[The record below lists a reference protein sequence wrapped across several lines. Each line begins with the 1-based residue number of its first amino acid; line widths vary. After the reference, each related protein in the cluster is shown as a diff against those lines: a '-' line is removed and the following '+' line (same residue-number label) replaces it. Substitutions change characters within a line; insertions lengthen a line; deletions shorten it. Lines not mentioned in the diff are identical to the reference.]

1 MALIHWKQNEV
12 KRGIAMEENNNLSRA
27 EGSSVAEPDAAE
39 ASAEEIR
46 KAKELLRANG
56 YGLVAYREM
65 GEKIK
70 RGVGIGVG
78 FVKGKGKAVGG
89 WLSAKRDELKA
100 RQEEWSRAAA
110 EKRRLAEEAE
120 ARRAEVEA
128 ASAGTIAESR
138 SVGSGDAPK
147 CAACGAE
154 LVPGARFCR
163 KCGKPASF
171 VRDTPAAEPP
181 AEAKSTSASV
191 GDSAGSDAPKCA
203 ACGTVLAVGM
213 KFCGECGTPVNA
225 GARKSRKRKTTH
237 PRKDS

>member
-1 MALIHWKQNEV
+1 
-12 KRGIAMEENNNLSRA
+12 MEETKNLNGTE
-27 EGSSVAEPDAAE
+27 EGGVPVPGVVDAADD
-39 ASAEEIR
+39 EIR

-56 YGLVAYREM
+56 YVLFGYREA

-70 RGVGIGVG
+70 QTTISGLN
-78 FVKGKGKAVGG
+78 FVKYKWKDFGE
-89 WLSAKRDELKA
+89 WLSAKRAEMKA
-100 RQEEWSRAAA
+100 RSDAAA

-120 ARRAEVEA
+120 ARRTEVES

-237 PRKDS
+237 PRKDSQDAAE

>member
-1 MALIHWKQNEV
+1 
-12 KRGIAMEENNNLSRA
+12 MEETKNLNGTE
-27 EGSSVAEPDAAE
+27 EGGVPVPGVVDAADD
-39 ASAEEIR
+39 EIR

-56 YGLVAYREM
+56 YVLFGYREA

-70 RGVGIGVG
+70 QTTISGLN
-78 FVKGKGKAVGG
+78 FVKYKWKDFGE
-89 WLSAKRDELKA
+89 WLSAKRAEMKA
-100 RQEEWSRAAA
+100 RSDAAA

-120 ARRAEVEA
+120 ARRTEAE
-128 ASAGTIAESR
+128 SARVGTVAESR
-138 SVGSGDAPK
+138 SAGSNAVPR

-154 LVPGARFCR
+154 LVLGARFCR

-237 PRKDS
+237 PRKDSQDAAE